1 MTVDQGI
8 GSVTAGVDGSRA
20 GQDAAAWAAR
30 EARRRKLPLRL
41 LHAGTDSVPE
51 RAAEELACA
60 YPQVEITVIRARSPA
75 AKALLTASSGT
86 GLLVL
91 GTRGF
96 TGFAG
101 FPVGSVA
108 LAAAA
113 RASCPV
119 VLVRSGERPEDERD
133 AVPGTPPD
141 EAPYLPVV
149 LGVDLERPAGAL
161 VGQAF
166 CTAAVRPAPLHV
178 VHTWTP
184 LCPDRGA
191 PAGPACCAETAAEE
205 DTRRHLLAV
214 WLRPW
219 RRRFPGTAVE
229 TEVVPGRPVQQLL
242 RTCARAGLL
251 VVGRRSGSGRGLGEV
266 AHSLIHHATCPVA
279 VVPYD

>member
-1 MTVDQGI
+1 MGQDT

-30 EARRRKLPLRL
+30 EARRRGLPLRL
-41 LHAGTDSVPE
+41 LHAGAASVLE

-60 YPQVEITVIRARSPA
+60 YPYVEIIGVRAQGPA
-75 AKALLTASSGT
+75 AEALLAASAEAE
-86 GLLVL
+86 LLVL

-133 AVPGTPPD
+133 AVPGIPPD

-149 LGVDLERPAGAL
+149 LGVDLERPAEAL
-161 VGQAF
+161 VGHAF
-166 CTAAVRPAPLHV
+166 RTAAVRPAPLHA

-184 LCPDRGA
+184 PCPDRDA
-191 PAGPACCAETAAEE
+191 PAGLTSPAETAVEE
-205 DTRRHLLAV
+205 DTREHLLAA

-219 RRRFPGTAVE
+219 QRRFPGTAVE
-229 TEVVPGRPVQQLL
+229 TEVVLGRPVQQLL

-251 VVGRRSGSGRGLGEV
+251 VIGRRGGPGRGLGEV
-266 AHSLIHHATCPVA
+266 AHSLVHHATCPVA